1 MLNAHLT
8 KVRRSQ
14 LSDKREQVYYLSPQS
29 QNEFIFEC
37 IEIAKSKILDEIK
50 ESKYFSIII
59 DSTPDSSHKEQTA
72 FIFRYL
78 REITKGTDSATY
90 RVFDIEE

>member
-1 MLNAHLT
+1 M
-8 KVRRSQ
+8 
-14 LSDKREQVYYLSPQS
+14 
-29 QNEFIFEC
+29 
-37 IEIAKSKILDEIK
+37 KSKILDEIK

-78 REITKGTDSATY
+78 WEITKGTDSATY
-90 RVFDIEE
+90 RIFDIEERFVAFVDFVSKRGKI